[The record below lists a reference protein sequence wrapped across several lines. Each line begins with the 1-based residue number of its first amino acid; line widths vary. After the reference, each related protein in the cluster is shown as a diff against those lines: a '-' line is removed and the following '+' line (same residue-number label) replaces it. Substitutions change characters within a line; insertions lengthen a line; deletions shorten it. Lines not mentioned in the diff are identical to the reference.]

1 MLLLLYY
8 LGEDGDSVLTEKS
21 KREWE
26 AWIEEKKEKE
36 RKIEKKIIVKNG
48 EIKDDAIEKKISRE
62 SNEVEKKVVDDSP
75 HDTVGLIC
83 MDSQGRLA
91 CGTSTSGYVQL
102 PSRVYCFN

>member
-1 MLLLLYY
+1 MFLFFYY

-26 AWIEEKKEKE
+26 AWIEEKQEKE
-36 RKIEKKIIVKNG
+36 RKIEEKIIEKNG